1 MLGVTL
7 AAGLLGAVFPL
18 VAHAAIPPDARSGAK
33 LSYLYVGNILGSAA
47 GSFLVG
53 FVVMDLW
60 PLPRIAEVLA
70 WLGLLIGAVLLP
82 RSRSRWRVLATAAG
96 CVALATSIGLVTRPL
111 FDQMY
116 EKLYYSA
123 VWTPDR
129 KFQHVVETKSGIVNV
144 TGNGTVIG
152 GGLYD
157 GMLNTDPRNE
167 ENWIVRAYALSGFHP
182 NPRQIL
188 MIGLAS
194 GAWAEVIANHPLV
207 ERVTIVEINPGYL
220 SLLDMYPQV
229 AGLLKNPKVEMVIDD
244 GRRWL
249 QRNPD
254 KKFDMIVMDNTAPW
268 RSQASGLL
276 SKEFLQIVRQ
286 HLNPG
291 GVHYYNT
298 LDFPDVLLTGATVFP
313 YALRV
318 CNFMA
323 LSDSPITVDKERWRR
338 VLLEYKL
345 DGQPV
350 FNPAAPLDRATLD
363 EFLSLADIKG
373 PSRVGFA
380 MEYADGIR
388 QRSRGAPLITDDD
401 MGDEWRF

>member
-1 MLGVTL
+1 
-7 AAGLLGAVFPL
+7 
-18 VAHAAIPPDARSGAK
+18 
-33 LSYLYVGNILGSAA
+33 
-47 GSFLVG
+47 
-53 FVVMDLW
+53 
-60 PLPRIAEVLA
+60 
-70 WLGLLIGAVLLP
+70 
-82 RSRSRWRVLATAAG
+82 
-96 CVALATSIGLVTRPL
+96 
-111 FDQMY
+111 
-116 EKLYYSA
+116 
-123 VWTPDR
+123 
-129 KFQHVVETKSGIVNV
+129 
-144 TGNGTVIG
+144 
-152 GGLYD
+152 
-157 GMLNTDPRNE
+157 
-167 ENWIVRAYALSGFHP
+167 
-182 NPRQIL
+182 

-276 SKEFLQIVRQ
+276 SKEFLQLVRQ

-323 LSDSPITVDKERWRR
+323 VSDSPITVDKERWRR